1 MSRGRFIRRAGLT
14 AALTLLGAL
23 SSLSPAAA
31 QTITELP
38 RHIAGYPTPVLPGEI
53 PKPPPLPKPPP
64 PDDGLGDRGF
74 YLEADTL
81 IRDNPNNA
89 WTAQGGV
96 EARYQG
102 RVVRADKV
110 VYDVGK
116 GIVTA
121 DGHVQL
127 INEDG
132 SVAFANHMV
141 LDDKMKAGFA
151 AGFAARSPVP
161 GAVAAIPG
169 APAPTLKF
177 AADVAVRRSEEV
189 EELDRA
195 IFTPCDI
202 CAQNGAPMK
211 PTWSIS
217 ASKIIEDEQKHI
229 VYYRNAVIRVK
240 GLPVFYAP
248 VFWHPDPNAP
258 RSSGLLVPQASI
270 GQKRGFT
277 YDQPMLWVVSP
288 SAELIVDPQLNSKV
302 NPFLNLEWTERF
314 YSGQVDARVGY
325 TYERDFNGNGDKF
338 GDMTSRSF
346 VLANGE
352 FNLTPNWTW
361 GFTAE
366 RASDPLIFI
375 KYDITN
381 PYVDHGLFLSD
392 SQRLLSQAY
401 VTRQDDNSYLSIA
414 ALDVQGLRPTDNN
427 AAFPLVA
434 PLVEGRWDAPFQVFG
449 GSLRVIG
456 SGVLLER
463 DESPVDPSQPGVDSR
478 RASAEVDW
486 LRTITL
492 DNGMRLQPFVDL
504 RGDLYD
510 ISDLS
515 SSDRSAKTITQG
527 LETAGVTWSWP
538 FIKQSGDATIVLEPI
553 AQLALSP
560 DIKPNPDIPNED
572 SVVFEYDETD
582 LFSPNKFTGYDLFDS
597 GQRLNVGGRAT
608 VDWGDGLNAE
618 MLVGRTL
625 RASPTNVFPPNT
637 DLDRQAS
644 DWIVA
649 ADTTPI
655 DGLSLFERAVFDD
668 YFELDHLELGANW
681 ATDRASGYVRYLT
694 DNTQITGPV
703 KDFEASGE
711 FFATKN
717 WGVSL
722 TGVRDLV
729 LNDWRLEELG
739 LIYKDDCIRV
749 QVVYRHENTQVG
761 TLGESDSVFLRLTLA
776 TLGAQRYNNGDFR

>member
-1 MSRGRFIRRAGLT
+1 M
-14 AALTLLGAL
+14 LGAVCVGR
-23 SSLSPAAA
+23 PAQA
-31 QTITELP
+31 QSITDLP
-38 RHIAGYPTPVLPGEI
+38 TYVAGNPTPVLPAELSKP
-53 PKPPPLPKPPP
+53 PKPRPAPP
-64 PDDGLGDRGF
+64 PDDGLGDHGF

-81 IRDNPNNA
+81 IRDDPHNM

-102 RVVRADKV
+102 RVARADTM
-110 VYDVGK
+110 VYDMRAGV
-116 GIVTA
+116 VTA

-127 INEDG
+127 ISEDG
-132 SVAFANHMV
+132 SVAFATHMV
-141 LDDKMKAGFA
+141 LDDKMRAGFA
-151 AGFAARSPVP
+151 AGFASRANMPINSVL
-161 GAVAAIPG
+161 GNTTAN
-169 APAPTLKF
+169 LKF
-177 AADVAVRRSEEV
+177 AADIAVRRSEEV

-202 CAQNGAPMK
+202 CAKSGASIT

-217 ASKIIEDEQKHI
+217 ASKIIEDQQKHVI
-229 VYYRNAVIRVK
+229 YYRNAVFRVK
-240 GLPVFYAP
+240 GLPLFYAP
-248 VFWHPDPNAP
+248 VFWHPDPDAP
-258 RSSGLLVPQASI
+258 RASGLLVPNVSV
-270 GQKRGFT
+270 GQKLGFS
-277 YDQPMLWVVSP
+277 YEQPALLVISP
-288 SAELIVDPQLNSKV
+288 SAELTVDPMFNSKV
-302 NPFLNLEWTERF
+302 NPFLNLEWRERF
-314 YSGQVDARVGY
+314 YSGEIDARMGY
-325 TYERDFNGNGDKF
+325 TDERDFDGNGNKF
-338 GDMTSRSF
+338 GDLTSRSF
-346 VLANGE
+346 ILANGQ
-352 FNLTPNWTW
+352 FNLTPDWTF

-375 KYDITN
+375 KYNISN
-381 PYVDHGLFLSD
+381 PYPQYGLFLSD

-414 ALDVQGLRPTDNN
+414 AIDVQGLRTTDNN
-427 AAFPLVA
+427 ATFPLVA
-434 PLVEGRWDAPFQVFG
+434 PLIEGRWDAPFDVFG
-449 GSLRVIG
+449 GSLRLIG

-478 RASAEVDW
+478 RASAELDW
-486 LRTITL
+486 QRTFTL
-492 DNGMRLQPFVDL
+492 DNGMRLQPFANV
-504 RGDLYD
+504 RGDIYDVSD
-510 ISDLS
+510 ISS
-515 SSDRSAKTITQG
+515 TDRSPKTISEG

-538 FIKQSGDATIVLEPI
+538 FIKQDGGTTVVLEPI

-560 DIKPNPDIPNED
+560 DIKPNAEIPNED

-597 GQRLNVGGRAT
+597 GQRLNVGGQAT
-608 VDWGDGLNAE
+608 VDWGDGLSAQV
-618 MLVGRTL
+618 LVGRTL
-625 RASPTNVFPPNT
+625 RAQTTDVFPPNT
-637 DLDRQAS
+637 GLNSQAA

-649 ADTTPI
+649 GNTTPI

-668 YFELDHLELGANW
+668 AFDLDHLELGANW

-711 FFATKN
+711 FFATNN

-739 LIYKDDCIRV
+739 LVYKDDCIRV

-761 TLGESDSVFLRLTLA
+761 ALGESDSVFLRLTLA
-776 TLGAQRYNNGDFR
+776 TLGNQGYNNGDFR